1 MITNL
6 VLISWLIHILDKLSI
21 IVYTKV
27 QKTTYAP
34 HNARWFFIHMMSNLM
49 ITYTSFFDLKY
60 CIQNPYNSLSNW
72 SAYSLLSYQIA
83 VMSHVYHVLMFYKK
97 LSKTEWIHH
106 ILMVGFAAPLAF
118 MYPTRAAG
126 ASLFF
131 MSGLPGFFDY
141 LLLWLVK
148 LKKFSSAKEKRI
160 YVWINTWIR
169 SPGCTCVFL
178 LSMLSLFQQK
188 FNISI
193 FIQMCLLFWNGQY
206 YMMKTCVD
214 YGKKLNQ

>member
-131 MSGLPGFFDY
+131 MSG
-141 LLLWLVK
+141 
-148 LKKFSSAKEKRI
+148 A
-160 YVWINTWIR
+160 
-169 SPGCTCVFL
+169 TCFL
-178 LSMLSLFQQK
+178 
-188 FNISI
+188 
-193 FIQMCLLFWNGQY
+193 
-206 YMMKTCVD
+206 
-214 YGKKLNQ
+214 